1 MAAVFLYYIILR
13 RMSLGEYQMNDEFI
27 CRVRLMERQN

>member
-13 RMSLGEYQMNDEFI
+13 RMSLGEYQMNDEI
-27 CRVRLMERQN
+27 SCRVRLMERQN